1 MRPSEYGDDFY
12 ERVLL
17 SEAAIQARVA
27 ELGAQ
32 ISSDYDG
39 KSPLAVG
46 ILRGA
51 VVFMADLVRHMTVP
65 VELDFMAVSSYG
77 KDTKTSGVVR
87 ILKDLDQDIKGRDV
101 LLVEDI
107 LDTGLT
113 LDYLVKY
120 LSAREPAS
128 LEVCVMLN
136 KQCAKS
142 IETDVKYCGFDVPDE
157 FVVGY
162 GLDFGQHFRN
172 LPFVCTLKREV
183 YEAK

>member
-1 MRPSEYGDDFY
+1 MEMDFCQ
-12 ERVLL
+12 RILL
-17 SEAAIQARVA
+17 EAETISARVA
-27 ELGAQ
+27 ELGAR
-32 ISSDYDG
+32 ISQDYEG
-39 KSPLAVG
+39 RSPLAVG

-51 VVFMADLVRHMTVP
+51 IVFLADLVREMSVP

-113 LDYLVKY
+113 LDYLVGY

-128 LEVCVMLN
+128 LEVCVLLN
-136 KQCAKS
+136 KQCEKK
-142 IETDVKYCGFDVPDE
+142 IETSVKYRGFDVPDE

-162 GLDFGQHFRN
+162 GLDHGERYRN
-172 LPFVCTLKREV
+172 LPFVCTLKPEV
-183 YEAK
+183 YQGK

>member
-1 MRPSEYGDDFY
+1 MDFY
-12 ERVLL
+12 EKILL
-17 SEAAIQARVA
+17 SADAIQERVA
-27 ELGAQ
+27 EMGTQ
-32 ISSDYDG
+32 ISSDYEG

-51 VVFMADLVRHMTVP
+51 VVFMSDLVRNMTVP

-120 LSAREPAS
+120 LTAREPAS
-128 LEVCVMLN
+128 LEVCVLLN
-136 KQCAKS
+136 KQCEKNISAN
-142 IETDVKYCGFDVPDE
+142 VKYCGFDVPNE
-157 FVVGY
+157 YVVGY
-162 GLDFGQHFRN
+162 GLDFGQHYRN